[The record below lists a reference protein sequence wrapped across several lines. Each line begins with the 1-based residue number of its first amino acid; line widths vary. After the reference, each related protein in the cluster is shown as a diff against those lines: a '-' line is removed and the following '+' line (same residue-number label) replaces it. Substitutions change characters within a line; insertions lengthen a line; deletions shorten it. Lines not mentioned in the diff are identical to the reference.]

1 MLGKNQGKRGWQ
13 RMRWLDSVTDS
24 MDMNLR
30 KLLEI
35 VKERGVWHA
44 AIYGVIESDWTQRLN
59 NNNENK
65 NTKQFTVKIPLGGF
79 KTSLI

>member
-1 MLGKNQGKRGWQ
+1 MLGKNEGKRGWQ

-30 KLLEI
+30 KLQEI

-44 AIYGVIESDWTQRLN
+44 AIYGVIESDWTQ
-59 NNNENK
+59 
-65 NTKQFTVKIPLGGF
+65 
-79 KTSLI
+79 